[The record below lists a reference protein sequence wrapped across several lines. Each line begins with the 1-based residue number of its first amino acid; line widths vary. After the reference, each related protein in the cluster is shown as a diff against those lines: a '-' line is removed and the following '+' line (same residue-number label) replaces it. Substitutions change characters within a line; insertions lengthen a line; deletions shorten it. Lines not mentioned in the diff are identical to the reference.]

1 MIVYF
6 VRFIG
11 VNANV
16 VPATYKQ
23 KKTAVAAPKAEG
35 EDEKAAAAG
44 EAAPAEGET
53 PGPMGR
59 GAR

>member
-1 MIVYF
+1 MYF
-6 VRFIG
+6 VRSIG

-35 EDEKAAAAG
+35 EEDKAAPAD